1 MERTTE
7 DILEEMIIERIDQ
20 ILQESLEKTKKFYEE
35 QDVVLATLDKATRDK
50 FEVFAANMLGISSKE
65 CITVYKAAFLD
76 GLLLGHKAF

>member
-7 DILEEMIIERIDQ
+7 DLLEEMIIERIDQ
-20 ILQESLEKTKKFYEE
+20 ILQKNSEKTKKFYEE

-50 FEVFAANMLGISSKE
+50 FEVFATNMLGIISKE
-65 CITVYKAAFLD
+65 SITVYKAAFLD